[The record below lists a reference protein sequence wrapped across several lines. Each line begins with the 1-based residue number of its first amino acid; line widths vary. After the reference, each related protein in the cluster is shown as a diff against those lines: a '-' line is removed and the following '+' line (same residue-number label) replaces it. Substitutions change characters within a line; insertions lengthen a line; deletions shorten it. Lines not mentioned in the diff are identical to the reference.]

1 MNKLGL
7 FLCFLLAI
15 SYTQSEVIDGID
27 VNELY
32 DKFTNIA
39 KGLADNTEYK
49 CSNLLINNKNK
60 VLPKVEE
67 VVRNLKDTNALPN
80 ALAGFALQLSMIDGF
95 ISDCN
100 IASVVNIILTI
111 TKAEGIK
118 QMGQN
123 MIDNATE
130 LEGLFKDFTAATTEE
145 GKLIVIGKIIRKITG
160 ITFH

>member
-7 FLCFLLAI
+7 FFCFLLAI

-32 DKFTNIA
+32 DKFVIIA
-39 KGLADNTEYK
+39 RGLADNNEYK
-49 CSNLLINNKNK
+49 CSNILLNNKNK
-60 VLPKVEE
+60 ILPRVEDI
-67 VVRNLKDTNALPN
+67 VRNLKNENGLTN
-80 ALAGFALQLSMIDGF
+80 ALAGAAGQLGLLSGF
-95 ISDCN
+95 VSDCN
-100 IASVVNIILTI
+100 IVEVISIISTI
-111 TKAEGIK
+111 TKADGIK
-118 QMGQN
+118 KMGQN